1 MRRRYANDLILRSLA
16 LLQIQILRFAT
27 DRRKVK
33 RLLNTGR
40 SPVWHKMA
48 DGQLD
53 KLPPAI
59 ICITGN
65 EWFPKSVP
73 ESVK

>member
-1 MRRRYANDLILRSLA
+1 
-16 LLQIQILRFAT
+16 
-27 DRRKVK
+27 
-33 RLLNTGR
+33 
-40 SPVWHKMA
+40 MA

-65 EWFPKSVP
+65 ECFPKSVLQ
-73 ESVK
+73 SVIFCADAKGRISF